1 MTPYLSKKIK
11 IISFSSML
19 LVVFL
24 HGQLISMSTGMVLW
38 IQLLITQEITRVAVP
53 LFFLISG
60 YLFFHNYKEPTYSF
74 FTEKI
79 KNRFYTVFI
88 PYVLWS
94 TLGLLFLYVAQ
105 IILPASSI
113 EKMVVRYG
121 LRDILYAIF
130 VSPVGTYQLWFL
142 RDLYILVMLIPIIY
156 WGIKYLKVYF
166 VVCLMLFWI
175 NGVQCFIQIDAIFFF
190 VAGAYWAFS
199 SQKRIERIHNSHI
212 ANMILFFV
220 WVSYCCLIVDAKM
233 GHILHCIGI
242 LLGIVCIWHCYDSVY
257 LFLSKNVLN
266 ANIYSYSFFIYL
278 THEPLL
284 TIVKKTSLMLVDNDS
299 MVAIF
304 IIYILSPILVI
315 RICISIGQIMKSKIP
330 SIYSF
335 ITGRR

>member
-113 EKMVVRYG
+113 EKMEVRYG
-121 LRDILYAIF
+121 LRDI
-130 VSPVGTYQLWFL
+130 
-142 RDLYILVMLIPIIY
+142 
-156 WGIKYLKVYF
+156 
-166 VVCLMLFWI
+166 
-175 NGVQCFIQIDAIFFF
+175 
-190 VAGAYWAFS
+190 
-199 SQKRIERIHNSHI
+199 
-212 ANMILFFV
+212 
-220 WVSYCCLIVDAKM
+220 
-233 GHILHCIGI
+233 
-242 LLGIVCIWHCYDSVY
+242 
-257 LFLSKNVLN
+257 
-266 ANIYSYSFFIYL
+266 
-278 THEPLL
+278 
-284 TIVKKTSLMLVDNDS
+284 
-299 MVAIF
+299 
-304 IIYILSPILVI
+304 
-315 RICISIGQIMKSKIP
+315 
-330 SIYSF
+330 
-335 ITGRR
+335 